1 MSLHLKDPIHHFISI
16 ILINSGIFWIGH
28 NTDLRKSKVHKIIN
42 IRKISM
48 IKFYVKYSIR
58 NIFDGANLNQS
69 F

>member
-1 MSLHLKDPIHHFISI
+1 MSLHLKTNHHIISI
-16 ILINSGIFWIGH
+16 ILINSGIFWIGN

-48 IKFYVKYSIR
+48 IKIFHTKYSIR
-58 NIFDGANLNQS
+58 NIFDGKNLNQS